1 MEPTPRCAIRLTR
14 ISDARDEDT
23 KGVDAQGKDCD
34 GRAERGGWTIGP
46 AATHH
51 IVEND
56 TSAFKRKKILL
67 PDGRR
72 ELRTVRPGFRQTLAM
87 LADGRA
93 DGLIAYDLD
102 RAVRDPRDLED
113 LIDVV
118 ESRVPRIPVESVTG
132 SLRLANDA
140 EVTMARV
147 MVAVANKSSR
157 DTARRVSRARQRQAE
172 EGQWGGGKRPFGFE
186 PDGVTVNPVEAAEI
200 RRAADA
206 ILAGVSLRQ
215 VTASLRE
222 RKVPTVKG
230 AKWSTVTV
238 RDMLLRPRNAA
249 LMVYRANGG
258 RGPRAGRLYTDGDIT
273 GKAPW
278 DEIIPEEAW
287 RAVRSILTDPARRIG
302 PGNTPRWLGSRI
314 YRCGVCGDGATLVTS
329 GSTSNGHRYFRYT
342 CREYG
347 HLARAAVP
355 CDEYVEVN
363 VTDRLALPDAA
374 DLLIPPAGGGNT
386 AADLRREVSALR
398 ELLNEQA
405 RLHARGVID
414 GQQLAA
420 GSEELRSRLG
430 AAEGKLSAMET
441 TSPLA
446 GIAGQPDAA
455 AIWRGLDLGRKRAIL
470 RAAVTVTLFPV
481 PADRRRGRHFDHDS
495 VDIDWK
501 QLCLVATLRR
511 FHTLPGEGGNSTR
524 AVRDLDRGITA
535 RTRCTHGLNE
545 RQSVGR
551 RPVGFRPEI
560 RFIVRPCDRVA
571 DRFHAVDQTC
581 HVVG

>member
-1 MEPTPRCAIRLTR
+1 MEPTPRRALRLTR
-14 ISDARDEDT
+14 ISDARDDDT
-23 KGVDAQGKDCD
+23 KGVNAQGEDCD
-34 GRAERGGWTIGP
+34 ARAERINWTIGP
-46 AATHH
+46 EATHH

-72 ELRTVRPGFRQTLAM
+72 ELRTVRPGFRQALAM

-118 ESRVPRIPVESVTG
+118 ESRFPRIPVESVTG

-140 EVTMARV
+140 DVTMARV
-147 MVAVANKSSR
+147 MVAMANKSSR
-157 DTARRVSRARQRQAE
+157 DTARRVARARQRQAE
-172 EGQWGGGKRPFGFE
+172 DGQWGGGKRPFGFE
-186 PDGVTVNPVEAAEI
+186 PDGVTVKPEEAAEI

-222 RKVPTVKG
+222 RIVPTVTG
-230 AKWSTVTV
+230 AAWRPETV
-238 RDMLLRPRNAA
+238 RDILLRPRNAA
-249 LMVYRANGG
+249 LMVYRPNGG
-258 RGPRAGRLYTDGDIT
+258 RGPRKGRLYTDADIT

-278 DEIIPEEAW
+278 EEIVPEASW
-287 RAVRSILTDPARRIG
+287 RAVCAILTDPARRNG

-314 YRCGVCGDGATLVTS
+314 YQCGVCGDGTTLIVS

-342 CREYG
+342 CREGG

-355 CDEYVEVN
+355 CDAYVGA
-363 VTDRLALPDAA
+363 TITARLERPDAA
-374 DLLIPPAGGGNT
+374 DALIIPGG
-386 AADLRREVSALR
+386 AEEAPADLRRQVTALR

-420 GSEELRSRLG
+420 GSAELRSRLEVAENLL
-430 AAEGKLSAMET
+430 AATEA

-446 GIAGQPDAA
+446 GIAGRADAA
-455 AIWRGLDLGRKRAIL
+455 DVWASLDLGRRRAIVRSL
-470 RAAVTVTLFPV
+470 VTVTLHR
-481 PADRRRGRHFDHDS
+481 ARGGKRSGGAYFDYSS
-495 VDIDWK
+495 VIFDW
-501 QLCLVATLRR
+501 
-511 FHTLPGEGGNSTR
+511 
-524 AVRDLDRGITA
+524 
-535 RTRCTHGLNE
+535 
-545 RQSVGR
+545 
-551 RPVGFRPEI
+551 
-560 RFIVRPCDRVA
+560 
-571 DRFHAVDQTC
+571 DQ
-581 HVVG
+581 

>member
-1 MEPTPRCAIRLTR
+1 MIGTPQHAIRLTR

-23 KGVDAQGKDCD
+23 KGVDAQGDDCD
-34 GRAERGGWTIGP
+34 KRADAIGWRFGP

-56 TSAFKRKKILL
+56 TSAFKRKMITL

-72 ELRTVRPGFRQTLAM
+72 ELRTVRPGFRQALAM

-93 DGLIAYDLD
+93 DGLMAYDLD
-102 RAVRDPRDLED
+102 RAFRDPRDLED
-113 LIDVV
+113 TIDVI
-118 ESRVPRIPVESVTG
+118 EASKPRIPVESVTG

-140 EVTMARV
+140 DVTMARV
-147 MVAVANKSSR
+147 MVAVANKASR

-186 PDGVTVNPVEAAEI
+186 PDGVTIRAGEAAEI

-215 VTASLRE
+215 VTASLRK
-222 RKVPTVKG
+222 RNVPTVTG
-230 AKWSTVTV
+230 AAWSTVTV

-249 LMVYRANGG
+249 LMVHRPNGG
-258 RGPRAGRLYTDGDIT
+258 RGPRAGRLYTDADIA

-278 DEIIPEEAW
+278 DEIIPEASW
-287 RAVRSILTDPARRIG
+287 QAVRAILTDPSRRLG

-314 YRCGVCGDGATLVTS
+314 YQCGTCGDGTTLIVS

-342 CREYG
+342 CREFG

-355 CDEYVEVN
+355 CDEYIEVN
-363 VTDRLALPDAA
+363 VTDRLGLPDAA
-374 DLLIPPAGGGNT
+374 DLLIPPEGGDKT
-386 AADLRREVSALR
+386 AAELRREVTALR

-420 GSEELRSRLG
+420 GSEELRSRLS
-430 AAEGKLSAMET
+430 AAEGKLSALEA

-446 GIAGQPDAA
+446 GIAGRPDAA
-455 AIWRGLDLGRKRAIL
+455 EIWRGLDLGRKRAIL

-481 PADRRRGRHFDHDS
+481 PAGRRHGRHFDHDS

-501 QLCLVATLRR
+501 Q
-511 FHTLPGEGGNSTR
+511 
-524 AVRDLDRGITA
+524 
-535 RTRCTHGLNE
+535 
-545 RQSVGR
+545 
-551 RPVGFRPEI
+551 
-560 RFIVRPCDRVA
+560 
-571 DRFHAVDQTC
+571 
-581 HVVG
+581 

>member
-1 MEPTPRCAIRLTR
+1 MEPTPQRALRLTR

-34 GRAERGGWTIGP
+34 GRAERIGWTIGP
-46 AATHH
+46 AATHR

-72 ELRTVRPGFRQTLAM
+72 ELRTVRPGFRLALAM

-118 ESRVPRIPVESVTG
+118 ESKFPRIPVESVTG
-132 SLRLANDA
+132 SLRLGSDA

-157 DTARRVSRARQRQAE
+157 DTARRVARARQRQAE
-172 EGQWGGGKRPFGFE
+172 EGQWGGGKRPFGFG
-186 PDGVTVNPVEAAEI
+186 PDGVTVDPAEAAEI
-200 RRAADA
+200 RRAGDA

-222 RKVPTVKG
+222 RKVPTVTG
-230 AKWSTVTV
+230 AAWDTVTV
-238 RDMLLRPRNAA
+238 RDMLLRPRNAG

-258 RGPRAGRLYTDGDIT
+258 RGPRAARLYTDADIT

-278 DEIIPEEAW
+278 EPIIAEEAW
-287 RAVRSILTDPARRIG
+287 RAVRAILTDPSRRNG
-302 PGNTPRWLGSRI
+302 PGNVPRWLGSRI
-314 YRCGVCGDGATLVTS
+314 YECGVCSNGATMIVS
-329 GSTSNGHRYFRYT
+329 GSTSHGYRYFRYI
-342 CREYG
+342 CREVG
-347 HLARAAVP
+347 HLTRAAP
-355 CDEYVEVN
+355 ACDEYVGTTI
-363 VTDRLALPDAA
+363 TDRLAQPNAA
-374 DLLIPPAGGGNT
+374 DLLVPPDSGNQTAG
-386 AADLRREVSALR
+386 DLRREVTALR

-420 GSEELRSRLG
+420 GSEELRSKLSVAESKLG
-430 AAEGKLSAMET
+430 AMQDM
-441 TSPLA
+441 SPLA
-446 GIAGQPDAA
+446 DIAGRPDAA
-455 AIWRGLDLGRKRAIL
+455 QVWGGLDLGRKRAIL

-481 PADRRRGRHFDHDS
+481 PPERRRGGRYFDHDS
-495 VDIDWK
+495 VVFDWK
-501 QLCLVATLRR
+501 L
-511 FHTLPGEGGNSTR
+511 
-524 AVRDLDRGITA
+524 
-535 RTRCTHGLNE
+535 
-545 RQSVGR
+545 
-551 RPVGFRPEI
+551 
-560 RFIVRPCDRVA
+560 
-571 DRFHAVDQTC
+571 
-581 HVVG
+581 

>member
-1 MEPTPRCAIRLTR
+1 
-14 ISDARDEDT
+14 
-23 KGVDAQGKDCD
+23 
-34 GRAERGGWTIGP
+34 
-46 AATHH
+46 
-51 IVEND
+51 
-56 TSAFKRKKILL
+56 
-67 PDGRR
+67 
-72 ELRTVRPGFRQTLAM
+72 
-87 LADGRA
+87 
-93 DGLIAYDLD
+93 
-102 RAVRDPRDLED
+102 
-113 LIDVV
+113 
-118 ESRVPRIPVESVTG
+118 VTG

-140 EVTMARV
+140 DVTMARV
-147 MVAVANKSSR
+147 MVAVANKASR

-222 RKVPTVKG
+222 RDVPTVTG

-249 LMVYRANGG
+249 LMVYRPNGG
-258 RGPRAGRLYTDGDIT
+258 RGPRADRLYTDTDIT

-278 DEIIPEEAW
+278 DEIIPESSW
-287 RAVRSILTDPARRIG
+287 RAVCAILTDPSRRIG

-314 YRCGVCGDGATLVTS
+314 YQCGTCGDGTTLIVS
-329 GSTSNGHRYFRYT
+329 GSTSNGYRYFRYT
-342 CREYG
+342 CREFG

-355 CDEYVEVN
+355 CDEYIEVN
-363 VTDRLALPDAA
+363 VTDRLGRPDAT
-374 DLLIPPAGGGNT
+374 DLLVPPDGGDKT

-430 AAEGKLSAMET
+430 DAEGKLSALEA

-446 GIAGQPDAA
+446 GIAGRPDAA
-455 AIWRGLDLGRKRAIL
+455 QIWGGLDLGRKRAIL
-470 RAAVTVTLFPV
+470 RAAVIVTLFPV
-481 PADRRRGRHFDHDS
+481 PVGRRRGRHFDHDS
-495 VDIDWK
+495 VDVDWK
-501 QLCLVATLRR
+501 R
-511 FHTLPGEGGNSTR
+511 
-524 AVRDLDRGITA
+524 
-535 RTRCTHGLNE
+535 
-545 RQSVGR
+545 
-551 RPVGFRPEI
+551 
-560 RFIVRPCDRVA
+560 
-571 DRFHAVDQTC
+571 
-581 HVVG
+581 

>member
-1 MEPTPRCAIRLTR
+1 
-14 ISDARDEDT
+14 
-23 KGVDAQGKDCD
+23 
-34 GRAERGGWTIGP
+34 
-46 AATHH
+46 
-51 IVEND
+51 VEND
-56 TSAFKRKKILL
+56 TSAFKRKKITL

-72 ELRTVRPGFRQTLAM
+72 ELRTVRPGFRQALAM

-118 ESRVPRIPVESVTG
+118 ESKFPRIPVESVTG

-140 EVTMARV
+140 DVTMARV
-147 MVAVANKSSR
+147 MVAVANKASR

-186 PDGVTVNPVEAAEI
+186 PDGVTVNPAEATEI

-222 RKVPTVKG
+222 RKVPTVTG

-249 LMVYRANGG
+249 LMVHRPNGG
-258 RGPRAGRLYTDGDIT
+258 RGPRADRLYTDADIT

-278 DEIIPEEAW
+278 DEIIPEASW
-287 RAVRSILTDPARRIG
+287 RGVRAILTDPSRRIG
-302 PGNTPRWLGSRI
+302 PGNTPRWLGSRL
-314 YRCGVCGDGATLVTS
+314 YRCGVCDDGTSLIVS
-329 GSTSNGHRYFRYT
+329 GSSSNGYRYFRYT
-342 CREYG
+342 CREFG

-363 VTDRLALPDAA
+363 VTDRLGRSDAT
-374 DLLIPPAGGGNT
+374 DLLIPPVGGDMT
-386 AADLRREVSALR
+386 AADLGREVAALR

-405 RLHARGVID
+405 RLHARGAID

-420 GSEELRSRLG
+420 GSAELRSRLG
-430 AAEGKLSAMET
+430 TAEGHLSSLEAA
-441 TSPLA
+441 SPLA
-446 GIAGQPDAA
+446 GIAGRPDAVE
-455 AIWRGLDLGRKRAIL
+455 IWHGLDLGRKRAIL
-470 RAAVTVTLFPV
+470 RAAVIVTLFPV
-481 PADRRRGRHFDHDS
+481 PAGRRRGRHFDHDS

-501 QLCLVATLRR
+501 R
-511 FHTLPGEGGNSTR
+511 
-524 AVRDLDRGITA
+524 
-535 RTRCTHGLNE
+535 
-545 RQSVGR
+545 
-551 RPVGFRPEI
+551 
-560 RFIVRPCDRVA
+560 
-571 DRFHAVDQTC
+571 
-581 HVVG
+581 